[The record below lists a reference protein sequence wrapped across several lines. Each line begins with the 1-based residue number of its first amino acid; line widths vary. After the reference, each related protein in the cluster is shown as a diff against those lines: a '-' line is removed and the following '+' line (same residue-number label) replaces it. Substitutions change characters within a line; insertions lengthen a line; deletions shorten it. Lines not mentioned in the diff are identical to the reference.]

1 MAALNDPVPLS
12 QRSTS
17 VVPGLTGADAAA
29 IRADLDRTL
38 AGSSATAYRRDW
50 DAFVQWCDT
59 RGLHPLPASPDLVAG
74 YLAHLGQA
82 TYRRRVRR
90 PGREGRGTRVPLRD
104 ADHPPPRRRAAA
116 IASSHNRGGYA
127 NPLNHPVPRRQL
139 RGLARRGLAAE
150 DVYGQQKRAL
160 LTADLRRLLACIP
173 ADGLRGARDRCLL
186 LLGYAGGRRRGE
198 LATLGVR
205 DVLDEGDQLR
215 IVVHRSKNN
224 QPGAREEYVIRQGSK
239 ADTDPVRAF
248 RRWTAEL
255 AAALGVGVGDLSG
268 PLFRP
273 VTRHGRLGSPGRTDP
288 HTGLTDHAIARIVKT
303 YAARAGMSHIHYS
316 AHSLRRGFVT
326 QALRNSVPIHKIREA
341 SGHASLTSLQRYVA
355 ATERDI
361 DPASGHLGL

>member
-1 MAALNDPVPLS
+1 M
-12 QRSTS
+12 
-17 VVPGLTGADAAA
+17 
-29 IRADLDRTL
+29 
-38 AGSSATAYRRDW
+38 
-50 DAFVQWCDT
+50 QWCDT

-82 TYRRRVRR
+82 TYRRRVRG
-90 PGREGRGTRVPLRD
+90 PDGKVEEREFPYAMPTI
-104 ADHPPPRRRAAA
+104 RRRAAA

-150 DVYGQQKRAL
+150 DLYGQQKRAL